1 MEDWTRRGFLA
12 GAGGAIMAGSA
23 HGQDGT
29 DADVELDTDVGSGA
43 DADTDITEGFDA
55 GSIDDRV
62 AQSLEIMQ
70 ETHPFTTEFLKQAA
84 GVLIMPLIGK
94 GGVIFSGSYGEGAL
108 RIGGQNVDYY
118 TVIGGSIGFQIGGG
132 RFASALFFMTEE
144 SLDKFRNQKGWT
156 AGADLQF
163 TALDEGESAGI
174 NTATAGDD
182 VFGLVYDR
190 KGLEL
195 GVSIDGAKYT
205 RVDR

>member
-12 GAGGAIMAGSA
+12 GAGGAIIAVRSA

-29 DADVELDTDVGSGA
+29 DVDIDTDVEL

-94 GGVIFSGSYGEGAL
+94 GGIIFSGSYGEGAL

-118 TVIGGSIGFQIGGG
+118 TGDWWLYRVSNRRWAVCLGVVLYDG
-132 RFASALFFMTEE
+132 R
-144 SLDKFRNQKGWT
+144 
-156 AGADLQF
+156 
-163 TALDEGESAGI
+163 
-174 NTATAGDD
+174 
-182 VFGLVYDR
+182 VFGQIPQS
-190 KGLEL
+190 KGL
-195 GVSIDGAKYT
+195 DGWCGFAIY
-205 RVDR
+205 RAG

>member
-29 DADVELDTDVGSGA
+29 DADADIDTDVELDA
-43 DADTDITEGFDA
+43 DTDTDITEGFDA

-94 GGVIFSGSYGEGAL
+94 GGIIFSGSYGEGAL

>member
-1 MEDWTRRGFLA
+1 MEDWTRRGFMA

-29 DADVELDTDVGSGA
+29 DADTDIDTDVGA
-43 DADTDITEGFDA
+43 DTDTDITEGFDA

-62 AQSLEIMQ
+62 AESLEIMQ

-94 GGVIFSGSYGEGAL
+94 GGIIFSGSYGEGAL

-144 SLDKFRNQKGWT
+144 ALDKFRNQKGWT